1 MNSLNKPFSTIRICL
16 AQLNL
21 TVGAVAKNTQIIL
34 TAIQQAAQQQADL
47 ILFPELAISGYPPED
62 LLFRPEFTKQCQAAL
77 SHITAATLEYPN
89 LHVVIGHPDW
99 YPLGADFASNCFKNY
114 HINNA
119 ASLLCAGKV
128 LGTYYKHELPNYGV
142 FDEHRY
148 FSFSGAGGTEYEPFV
163 FDIKGT
169 RFGINICEDVWLPTA
184 PQVAKDAGVEVLLVL
199 NASPFYHGK
208 MIHRINTIRN
218 NVSALG
224 MVYIGIN
231 HVGGQDELL
240 FDGGSFVL
248 NTEGAC
254 TTQLPQFES
263 AVQCLVLNNAAPQVS
278 EIAISLS
285 VEAEIYQALVL
296 ATRDYVHKNGFKSVV
311 LGLSGGIDSALV
323 LSIAVDA
330 LGADAVHAIMM
341 PTRFTADMSI
351 EDSRT
356 MVTRL
361 NVRYEEISIE
371 SLFEGYLNTLSTVFA
386 DTSTGLAEENL
397 QARIRG
403 TLLMAFSNKFN
414 HLVLTTGNKSET
426 AVGYCTLYGDMCGGF
441 AVLKD
446 VLKTQVYRLCEWR
459 NHQAIEQGLPTIIP
473 HTILTRA
480 PSAELRE
487 NQTDQDSLPDYA
499 VLDAIIIAHLEH
511 NLSFHEILALNISD
525 EHTVKRVLHLIQI
538 NEYKRRQSAV
548 GAKITP
554 RAFGKD
560 WRLPITNG
568 FVTGN
573 LNIN

>member
-1 MNSLNKPFSTIRICL
+1 MNSLNKPFSTVRICL

-21 TVGAVAKNTQIIL
+21 TVGAVANNTQIIL
-34 TAIQQAAQQQADL
+34 TAIHQAAQQQADL

-62 LLFRPEFTKQCQAAL
+62 LLFRPEFAKQCQTAL
-77 SHITAATLEYPN
+77 SHITAATIDYPN
-89 LHVVIGHPDW
+89 LHVVMGHPDW
-99 YPLGADFASNCFKNY
+99 YQAHTIENFDTTRIT

-128 LGTYYKHELPNYGV
+128 VGTYYKHELPNYGV

-163 FDIKGT
+163 FNIKKT
-169 RFGINICEDVWLPTA
+169 RFAINICEDVWLPTA
-184 PQVAKDAGVEVLLVL
+184 PQVAKDAGAEVLLVL
-199 NASPFYHGK
+199 NASPFYYGK
-208 MIHRINTIRN
+208 MTHRINTIRK

-231 HVGGQDELL
+231 HLGGQDELL

-248 NTEGAC
+248 NAEGVC

-263 AVQCLVLNNAAPQVS
+263 AVHCIVLNNATPQTSDIAPP
-278 EIAISLS
+278 LN
-285 VEAEIYQALVL
+285 VEAEIYQSLVL
-296 ATRDYVHKNGFKSVV
+296 ATRDYVHKNGFKSIV

-341 PTRFTADMSI
+341 PTQFTANMSI

-356 MVTRL
+356 MAARL
-361 NVRYEEISIE
+361 NVHYEEITIE
-371 SLFEGYLNTLSTVFA
+371 SLFEEYLDTLSTAF
-386 DTSTGLAEENL
+386 TGTPTGLAEENI

-459 NHQAIEQGLPTIIP
+459 NNQAIEQGLPAIIP
-473 HTILTRA
+473 HNILTRA

-499 VLDAIIIAHLEH
+499 VLDAIINAHLEH
-511 NLSFHEILALNISD
+511 NLSLHDILALNISD
-525 EHTVKRVLHLIQI
+525 EHTVKRILHLIQI

-548 GAKITP
+548 GTKITP

-568 FVTGN
+568 FIAGK
-573 LNIN
+573 LNMN

>member
-1 MNSLNKPFSTIRICL
+1 MSKIDPITTIRICL
-16 AQLNL
+16 AQLNF
-21 TVGAVAKNTQIIL
+21 TVGAVANNTQIIL
-34 TAIQQAAQQQADL
+34 TAIHQAAQQQADL

-62 LLFRPEFTKQCQAAL
+62 LLFRPEFAKQCQAAL

-89 LHVVIGHPDW
+89 LHIVVGHPDW
-99 YPLGADFASNCFKNY
+99 YPLNMDSASNSFKKH

-169 RFGINICEDVWLPTA
+169 QFGINICEDVWLPTA
-184 PQVAKDAGVEVLLVL
+184 PQVAKDAGAEVLLVL

-208 MIHRINTIRN
+208 MIRRINTIRE
-218 NVSALG
+218 NVSLLG

-231 HVGGQDELL
+231 SVGGQDELL

-248 NTEGAC
+248 NVEGLC

-263 AVQCLVLNNAAPQVS
+263 AVHYITLNNATPQVS
-278 EIAISLS
+278 EIAPSLNT
-285 VEAEIYQALVL
+285 EAEIYQALVL
-296 ATRDYVHKNGFKSVV
+296 ATRDYVYKNSFKSII

-330 LGADAVHAIMM
+330 LGADAVYAIMM
-341 PTRFTADMSI
+341 PTRFTANMSI

-356 MVTRL
+356 MVARL
-361 NVRYEEISIE
+361 NVRYEEIPIE
-371 SLFEGYLNTLSTVFA
+371 TLFEGYLNTLIKPFTG
-386 DTSTGLAEENL
+386 TSTGLTEENL

-459 NHQAIEQGLPTIIP
+459 NHQATEQGLPAIIP
-473 HTILTRA
+473 HNILIRP

-511 NLSFHEILALNISD
+511 NLSLHEILALNISD
-525 EHTVKRVLHLIQI
+525 EQTVKRTLHLIQI

-548 GAKITP
+548 GTKITP
-554 RAFGKD
+554 RSFGKD

-568 FVTGN
+568 FVAGD
-573 LNIN
+573 LKIN